1 MSPQNQQAQVDL
13 DGLCEWIESRPEL
26 QHIRKQADES
36 LAMYRPGEEQLC
48 DRFRISKNRTL
59 NKKGGGLIGSIKEV
73 IWVPAQKLRGNSYS
87 TPSIDGTANTTAK
100 MLSISTLW
108 DFVCTLP
115 LFSFGLAPL
124 GIASLPGAVTL
135 SFLILWASNV
145 AGEKS
150 TDRRDSIHSTTAT
163 LSIAAFILLSL
174 AKTAFS
180 GVGVDLV
187 LGSRTIQEGYA
198 EQLGIEKL
206 EEQKEE
212 LARLEKGGPQLIE
225 AKTKCQTFEGQLAN
239 IDRSTN
245 EKGFQSLFVR
255 AYGSKAAE
263 AADQGLSPQQVIQ
276 KYGSIGQVPGVCR
289 QQKILRQLNIEK
301 ASELR
306 ANIDSKSTQISSK
319 PPLEYLREQEP
330 NTYTSKFVN
339 NGDKVEW
346 VSGTTA
352 VAQATNQFWA
362 QLGRGEFGLLGFSL
376 LFLIISIILSVAA
389 SLMLLQLSRSPQV
402 KASFDE
408 EIRDLLGERMNLY
421 STKMRQRLDQEENN

>member
-1 MSPQNQQAQVDL
+1 MTSKTQQTQVDL

-26 QHIRKQADES
+26 KHIRKQADEA

-59 NKKGGGLIGSIKEV
+59 NAKGGGLFGSLKKV
-73 IWVPAQKLRGNSYS
+73 IWVPARKLRGNSYA
-87 TPSIDGTANTTAK
+87 TPAIDGTANTTAK

-124 GIASLPGAVTL
+124 GAASLPGALTL

-163 LSIAAFILLSL
+163 LSIAAFMLLSL

-187 LGSRTIQEGYA
+187 LGSRTIQESYA
-198 EQLGIEKL
+198 SQLALEKL
-206 EEQKEE
+206 DERKEE
-212 LARLEKGGPQLIE
+212 LSRLDQGGPQLKE
-225 AKTKCQTFEGQLAN
+225 AATKCQKFENQLAN

-263 AADQGLSPQQVIQ
+263 AADQGLSPEQVIQ
-276 KYGSIGQVPGVCR
+276 KYGSIGQVPGACR
-289 QQKILRQLNIEK
+289 QQKLLRQLNIEK
-301 ASELR
+301 ASAVR
-306 ANIDSKSTQISSK
+306 ADIDTKSTQISSK
-319 PPLEYLREQEP
+319 PPLDYLREQEP
-330 NTYTSKFVN
+330 DTYNAKFV
-339 NGDKVEW
+339 DKGGNIGW

-389 SLMLLQLSRSPQV
+389 SLMLLQLSRSPQI

-421 STKMRQRLDQEENN
+421 STKMRERVSQEENN

>member
-1 MSPQNQQAQVDL
+1 MNSQNQQTQVDL

-26 QHIRKQADES
+26 KHIRKQADEA
-36 LAMYRPGEEQLC
+36 LAMYRPGEPQLC

-59 NKKGGGLIGSIKEV
+59 NGKGGGLFGTLKDV
-73 IWVPAQKLRGNSYS
+73 VWVPARKLRGNSYA
-87 TPSIDGTANTTAK
+87 TPAMDGTANTTAK

-124 GIASLPGAVTL
+124 GAAALPGAVTL

-163 LSIAAFILLSL
+163 LSISAFMLLSL

-198 EQLGIEKL
+198 EQLAIEKL
-206 EEQKEE
+206 EERKDE
-212 LARLEKGGPQLIE
+212 LARLEQGGPQLKE
-225 AKTKCQTFEGQLAN
+225 AAAKCQKFENDLAAIN
-239 IDRSTN
+239 RATN
-245 EKGFQSLFVR
+245 EKAFQSLFVR

-263 AADQGLSPQQVIQ
+263 AADQGLSPKQVIQ
-276 KYGSIGQVPGVCR
+276 KYGSVGQVPGACR
-289 QQKILRQLNIEK
+289 QQKLLRQLNIEK

-306 ANIDSKSTQISSK
+306 TGIDERSTQISSK
-319 PPLEYLREQEP
+319 PPLDYLREQEP
-330 NTYTSKFVN
+330 ETYKAKFN
-339 NGDKVEW
+339 DKGDDIGW

-352 VAQATNQFWA
+352 VAQATSQFWA

-376 LFLIISIILSVAA
+376 LFLIISIILSIAA
-389 SLMLLQLSRSPQV
+389 SLMLIQLSRSPQI

-421 STKMRQRLDQEENN
+421 SIKMRERLSKEENN

>member
-1 MSPQNQQAQVDL
+1 MTSQNQQTQVDL

-26 QHIRKQADES
+26 KHIRKQADEA
-36 LAMYRPGEEQLC
+36 LAMYRPGEKDLA

-59 NKKGGGLIGSIKEV
+59 SSKGGGFLGTVKNV
-73 IWVPAQKLRGNSYS
+73 IWVPARKLRGNSYA
-87 TPSIDGTANTTAK
+87 TPAMDGTANTTAK

-124 GIASLPGAVTL
+124 GIAALPGAFTL
-135 SFLILWASNV
+135 SFLILWASNI

-150 TDRRDSIHSTTAT
+150 TDRRDNIHSTTAT
-163 LSIAAFILLSL
+163 LSIIAFMLLSL

-198 EQLGIEKL
+198 AQLATEKL
-206 EEQKEE
+206 EERKEE
-212 LARLEKGGPQLIE
+212 LARLDQGGPQLKE
-225 AKTKCQTFEGQLAN
+225 AATKCQQFENQLAN
-239 IDRSTN
+239 VDRSTN
-245 EKGFQSLFVR
+245 EKAFQSLFVR

-276 KYGSIGQVPGVCR
+276 KYGSIGQVPGACR
-289 QQKILRQLNIEK
+289 QQKIIRQLNIEK
-301 ASELR
+301 ASEVR
-306 ANIDSKSTQISSK
+306 KDIDIKSTQISSS
-319 PPLEYLREQEP
+319 PPLDYLREQESE
-330 NTYTSKFVN
+330 TYKSKFIDK
-339 NGDKVEW
+339 GDSVEW

-352 VAQATNQFWA
+352 VAQATSQFWA

-376 LFLIISIILSVAA
+376 LFLIISIILSIAA
-389 SLMLLQLSRSPQV
+389 SLMLLQLSRSPQI

-421 STKMRQRLDQEENN
+421 SSKMRERLTKEENN